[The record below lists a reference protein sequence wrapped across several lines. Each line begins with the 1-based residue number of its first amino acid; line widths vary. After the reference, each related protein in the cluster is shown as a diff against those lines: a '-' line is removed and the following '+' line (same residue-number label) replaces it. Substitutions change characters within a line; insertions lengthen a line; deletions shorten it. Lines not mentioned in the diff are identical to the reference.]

1 MMKTTLRITSVN
13 VRNKLRDLDPCK
25 AAVIEKMSALG
36 GLSSEEATLGLTALM
51 AGDAF
56 TFESTY
62 DADTLQ
68 QLVRLGV
75 EVINQE
81 THTYVM
87 AAHDLAIRA
96 IGCCQYSKARSALK
110 ALMDIDPDAR

>member
-1 MMKTTLRITSVN
+1 MMKTTLRITNVN
-13 VRNKLRDLDPCK
+13 VRDKLRNIDPYK
-25 AAVIEKMSALG
+25 VSVIEKIRALG
-36 GLSSEEATLGLTALM
+36 GLSSEEAAFGLTALL
-51 AGDAF
+51 AGNPF
-56 TFESTY
+56 TFESTN

-68 QLVRLGV
+68 HLVRFGV